1 MGRNLCD
8 LELGNYFL
16 ETTPKAQGINEKIDK
31 LNLIKIKNFCVSQD
45 SMKKVKRKPIEWEKI
60 FANHESDKG
69 LVSRTL
75 TIQ

>member
-1 MGRNLCD
+1 MGRIFD

-60 FANHESDKG
+60 FANHESDKRG